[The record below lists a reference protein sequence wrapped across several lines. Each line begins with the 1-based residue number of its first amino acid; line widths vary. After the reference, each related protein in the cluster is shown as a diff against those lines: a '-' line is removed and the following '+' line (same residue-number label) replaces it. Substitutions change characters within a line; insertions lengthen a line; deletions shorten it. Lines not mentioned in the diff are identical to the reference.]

1 MFDWITG
8 PAVTSQENDQVRVDF
23 VALFDQYYF
32 VLATPESESDAQ
44 INKMC
49 NVMFHFI
56 NDFHSDYSAFPTDF
70 GFTDT

>member
-1 MFDWITG
+1 M
-8 PAVTSQENDQVRVDF
+8 TSQENDQVRVDF
-23 VALFDQYYF
+23 VALFDQDYF
-32 VLATPESESDAQ
+32 VLATPESDAQ

-56 NDFHSDYSAFPTDF
+56 NDFHSDYCAFPTDF